1 VTHEG
6 ATAAAALGAG
16 LGLAAAAAAAE
27 EEEEGLGGMVVVLVR
42 CLMDERASERQGVVP
57 VRSRYNSLFSHAF
70 IYLYLYL

>member
-1 VTHEG
+1 MTHEG

-16 LGLAAAAAAAE
+16 LGLAAAAA